1 MNIFKKIHVS
11 FYKALAYIFYYY
23 GMLFQYLNV
32 SKAEQAMNDMWL
44 ISLHYDLKSGSTIWL
59 EYAIYNN
66 EYKEWKSLK
75 DKDELIYVVSR
86 LYDKHQP

>member
-1 MNIFKKIHVS
+1 MFFKKIS
-11 FYKALAYIFYYY
+11 TLYYKTLANIWYYLGVLMY
-23 GMLFQYLNV
+23 SYTPCDPKLPY
-32 SKAEQAMNDMWL
+32 DIWL

-75 DKDELIYVVSR
+75 DKDELIYVVSS